1 MTVPRML
8 TIRAQNDQDTAGQN
22 SYVLGAAKR
31 NWDLTITSTVQN
43 GTVPKIQWLYVQRAE
58 ECCFTLGSSSTS
70 LLGASCFLPYFSPT
84 LLIMTNQKLQSQK
97 DHWQCWRGT
106 VRRLLYEKQHDV
118 PQNAWG
124 IEQRR
129 DQVSLQEVLQGS
141 VSQKYPVNIGVVENH
156 GIFILVLYM
165 SSAWYSLIG
174 ESLWSNVEELHNYR
188 NVGPINNFL
197 PFLSLS

>member
-1 MTVPRML
+1 MTVPRIL
-8 TIRAQNDQDTAGQN
+8 TIHAQNDQDTVGQN

-31 NWDLTITSTVQN
+31 NWDLTITSTVQKDI
-43 GTVPKIQWLYVQRAE
+43 VLKIPWLYVQRAE
-58 ECCFTLGSSSTS
+58 ECCFTSGSRSTS
-70 LLGASCFLPYFSPT
+70 FLGASCFLPYFSPT

-118 PQNAWG
+118 PQNAWA
-124 IEQRR
+124 IKQRR
-129 DQVSLQEVLQGS
+129 DQVSLQVVLQGT
-141 VSQKYPVNIGVVENH
+141 VSQEHPVNIGVVENH
-156 GIFILVLYM
+156 GIFIMVLYV
-165 SSAWYSLIG
+165 SSAWYILIG
-174 ESLWSNVEELHNYR
+174 EILWSNVKELHNYR